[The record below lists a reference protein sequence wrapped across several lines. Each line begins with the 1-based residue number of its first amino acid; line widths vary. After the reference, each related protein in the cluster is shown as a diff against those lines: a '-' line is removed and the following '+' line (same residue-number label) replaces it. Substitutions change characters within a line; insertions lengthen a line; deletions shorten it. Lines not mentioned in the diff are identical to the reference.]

1 MSLFC
6 VGGVS
11 PNILGGD
18 KRLKITYKEA
28 EEPAVIRKPLSLS
41 LFTGW

>member
-6 VGGVS
+6 VGGVKPS
-11 PNILGGD
+11 ILGGK
-18 KRLKITYKEA
+18 KRLNRKYKET
-28 EEPAVIRKPLSLS
+28 EGLAVIRKPLSLS